1 MCYFLD
7 AFTTNVLSCV
17 TLYIDVEFS
26 TLPVEQGHKKRHC
39 KLDNFAT
46 V

>member
-1 MCYFLD
+1 MYHFLD

-26 TLPVEQGHKKRHC
+26 TLLVEQGHKKRHC
-39 KLDNFAT
+39 KLDIFVTA
-46 V
+46 